1 MDGGKRPGRGR
12 MGFPK
17 RSHSQSLAVGVG
29 RGAADLL
36 FPWMR
41 ASEHWKATC
50 VGWGTFRQDFV
61 EK

>member
-1 MDGGKRPGRGR
+1 MVANTQEGEGW
-12 MGFPK
+12 GFPK
-17 RSHSQSLAVGVG
+17 DLTARVLAVGVG

-41 ASEHWKATC
+41 ASEHWKATW